1 MNKTRAKKGQ
11 NGRPLAAVILAA
23 GKGKRMKSELAKVLH
38 PVLGRPMVMYV
49 IDQARAVGAEPIIV
63 VVGHQR
69 ERVME
74 VLRPAGVLFAVQ
86 EEQLGTAHAV
96 AQAEPLLAGFPGDLL
111 VLCGD
116 VPLLSAARIREMIA
130 LHRQTQAVATLLVG
144 RTPEPFGYGRIIRDE
159 RGFVDRIVE
168 EKDATPEERTIQEVN
183 IGTYVFDVGKL
194 FATIPLVRNDNA
206 QGEYYLPDV
215 VKIMRAHGERVAAV
229 LTPDF
234 AESMGVNSI
243 EQLREVEQV
252 LAARQGRKKNG

>member
-1 MNKTRAKKGQ
+1 MDRE
-11 NGRPLAAVILAA
+11 NGRLAAVILAA
-23 GKGKRMKSELAKVLH
+23 GKGKRMKSDLAKVLH
-38 PVLGRPMVMYV
+38 QVLGRPMVMYV
-49 IDQARAVGAEPIIV
+49 IDQARAVGAAPIIV

-74 VLRPAGVLFAVQ
+74 ALRDTGVLFAIQ

-96 AQAEPLLAGFPGDLL
+96 AQAQPLLKDFDGDVL

-116 VPLLSAARIREMIA
+116 VPLLSPARIQELIGV
-130 LHRQTQAVATLLVG
+130 HRQTGAVATLLVG
-144 RTPEPFGYGRIIRDE
+144 RTENPFGYGRIIRDAQ
-159 RGFVDRIVE
+159 GFVDRIVE
-168 EKDATPEERTIQEVN
+168 EKDATPEEQAIKEVN
-183 IGTYVFDVGKL
+183 IGTYVFDAHRL
-194 FATIPLVRNDNA
+194 FATIPLVSNDNA

-215 VKIMRAHGERVAAV
+215 VKIMRQRGQRVAAV

-252 LAARQGRKKNG
+252 LLARQQREKSV